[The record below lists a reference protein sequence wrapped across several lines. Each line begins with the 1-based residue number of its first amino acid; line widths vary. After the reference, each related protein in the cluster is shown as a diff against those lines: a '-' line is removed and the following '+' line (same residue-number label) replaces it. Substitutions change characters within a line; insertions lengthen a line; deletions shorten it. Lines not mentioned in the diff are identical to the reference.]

1 MSTKAERIKIVN
13 DIIKAIAL
21 NGRNFFLNNK
31 DNDMAYFL
39 EKNGRLY
46 MYNEY
51 NKTEMY
57 LHTIELENQE
67 WYWNKTIEQ
76 YRADKNRA
84 IERAR
89 KAEIK
94 IAELEKQIE
103 HYKKVLG

>member
-1 MSTKAERIKIVN
+1 MSNFELVSKTVIDWNKKKPMPI
-13 DIIKAIAL
+13 L
-21 NGRNFFLNNK
+21 NKMSRSL
-31 DNDMAYFL
+31 
-39 EKNGRLY
+39 
-46 MYNEY
+46 
-51 NKTEMY
+51 TEMY